1 MQSCVRDCSKCKPV
15 ATRKKKVPAKQR
27 KRRWLIPKLLLLLA
41 CAALVVFIGVVFQ
54 MEREVRRIG
63 LFGGES
69 AAARPPARS
78 QTPLPEATAQG
89 TQPLP
94 AAPEEITPDDKKR
107 LDDKLKQLDD
117 KLRAREGRAE

>member
-1 MQSCVRDCSKCKPV
+1 M
-15 ATRKKKVPAKQR
+15 ATRKKKAPAKRR

-41 CAALVVFIGVVFQ
+41 CAALIVFIGVVFQ
-54 MEREVRRIG
+54 MEREIRRIG

-78 QTPLPEATAQG
+78 QTPLPEAAARG
-89 TQPLP
+89 TPPLP

-107 LDDKLKQLDD
+107 LDDI
-117 KLRAREGRAE
+117 LRAREER